1 MSKVIKAYKFS
12 KSLSTWY
19 FIASIYVLLMVLG
32 VLVSVSVVMFNVGQ
46 FVFPISSALIIVPIL
61 VFIYQLS
68 LVAKYDKISLAK
80 RRRRVAFADFL
91 SAIGTVAS
99 VPTIALVFME
109 VQRGDIDYSLV
120 EGINQIF
127 SYFCY
132 PILVNVFLCI
142 FVFPI
147 VIAVKN
153 KAYKKAGVQQAEE
166 EIASYIGEINNKKA
180 DLKAAK
186 QQQLVEKQ
194 NEAMH
199 QRQLKLEEQERRKEE
214 KQQQQ
219 QVVLAERQQKEEQRK
234 QEKQQHQL
242 DLQEKRQAKKEML
255 YNKVTS
261 FNLLLWI
268 VQFAMLV
275 FYTLLL
281 VSKSYIYDIT
291 YLILFAIVSWS
302 LMIVTIV
309 VNYTVRRYVK
319 KMSVLMFLNVAFA
332 VVLLISVLMVLGGS
346 SSVSVSPDN
355 TSRPSTNGNIA
366 TIVLYALYVVQ
377 LALAVVNIVNSAKN
391 LSVKKNNPKF
401 VDHDAEITEQVEENR
416 RLNKERKQLEKL
428 QKKDLAGLIAL
439 YSQKDKAY
447 KSGNYSL
454 AEDISKQI
462 VAYQQEK
469 GLSKA
474 SYFDGKLIQLIGYKL
489 LGLLIT
495 AFTLGIAYPWA
506 LCMVKRWEVVHTV
519 VDGRRLAFNGN
530 GLQLF
535 GKYILWML
543 LSVVTLGIYSFWL
556 NINITK
562 WVTYHTYDCSNA
574 ELDEYN
580 KINDSLEQSV
590 RNNNIDDISMYRAQL
605 EEYKSVH
612 GIAGRSKFDGG
623 LLKLIG
629 TNILSWLVTIC
640 TFGICLPWAMCIK
653 YNFFVKHTII
663 MGKRQYFD
671 GKALQLFG
679 QWIKWL
685 LLTIVTLG
693 IYAFWLSISLK
704 RWIVKHTHYVEV
716 QGE

>member
-1 MSKVIKAYKFS
+1 MSKVLKAYKFS

-46 FVFPISSALIIVPIL
+46 FVFPISSALIIVPML

-132 PILVNVFLCI
+132 PILVNVFLCV

-186 QQQLVEKQ
+186 QQQIVAKQ

-242 DLQEKRQAKKEML
+242 ELQEKRQAKKEML

-261 FNLLLWI
+261 FKLALWI
-268 VQFAMLV
+268 VQFALLIFYIFLIGTKIRFYQISMLR
-275 FYTLLL
+275 
-281 VSKSYIYDIT
+281 
-291 YLILFAIVSWS
+291 LFNIASWA
-302 LMIVTIV
+302 LMIAIIV
-309 VNYTVRRYVK
+309 FNYSIKRYVK
-319 KMSVLMFLNVAFA
+319 RMKTLLWLNVAFA
-332 VVLLISVLMVLGGS
+332 VVMLISVLLVFGGS
-346 SSVSVSPDN
+346 SASVSPDN
-355 TSRPSTNGNIA
+355 TSRPSTNGNIV

-401 VDHDAEITEQVEENR
+401 VDHDAEITSQVEENR

-469 GLSKA
+469 GLCKA

-489 LGLLIT
+489 LGFIIT

-519 VDGRRLAFNGN
+519 VDGKRLAFNGN

-535 GKYILWML
+535 GKYILWLL

-590 RNNNIDDISMYRAQL
+590 RNNNIDDVSMYRAQL

-685 LLTIVTLG
+685 LLMIVTLG

-704 RWIVKHTHYVEV
+704 RWIVKHTHYE
-716 QGE
+716 EN

>member
-1 MSKVIKAYKFS
+1 MSNVLKAFKFS
-12 KSLSTWY
+12 KSLAKWY
-19 FIASIYVLLMVLG
+19 LIASCYVLLMILG
-32 VLVSVSVVMFNVGQ
+32 LLVSLSVVMLNSRQ
-46 FVFPISSALIIVPIL
+46 FVFPVSSALIVVPVL
-61 VFIYQLS
+61 VFVYQLF
-68 LVAKYDKISLAK
+68 LVKKYDKLTLKK
-80 RRRRVAFADFL
+80 RKRRVAFADFL
-91 SAIGTVAS
+91 SAIGTLAS
-99 VPTIALVFME
+99 VPTIAFVFME
-109 VQRGDIDYSLV
+109 VQRGDIDYGLIQ
-120 EGINQIF
+120 GINQTF

-132 PILVNVFLCI
+132 PILVNVLLCV

-153 KAYKKAGVQQAEE
+153 KAYKQAGVQQAEE
-166 EIASYIGEINNKKA
+166 EIAAYVEDLNNKKA

-186 QQQLVEKQ
+186 QQHIAAKK
-194 NEAMH
+194 EAEAQ
-199 QRQLKLEEQERRKEE
+199 QRQQRLEEHQLILQQ
-214 KQQQQ
+214 KQQQK
-219 QVVLAERQQKEEQRK
+219 QVVLAENQQKAEQRQ

-242 DLQEKRQAKKEML
+242 ELQEKRQAKKEML

-268 VQFAMLV
+268 VQFAILIL
-275 FYTLLL
+275 YTLLI
-281 VSKSYIYDIT
+281 VSKSSPYDFV
-291 YLILFAIVSWS
+291 YVILFAIVSWS

-319 KMSVLMFLNVAFA
+319 KMSALMFVNVAFA

-355 TSRPSTNGNIA
+355 MSRPSTNGNTA

-377 LALAVVNIVNSAKN
+377 LALAIVNIVNSAKN

-401 VDHDAEITEQVEENR
+401 VDHDAEITSQLEEKR
-416 RLNKERKQLEKL
+416 RLNKERQQLARQ
-428 QKKDLAGLIAL
+428 QKKDLQGLIAL
-439 YSQKDKAY
+439 YSKKDKAY

-454 AEDISKQI
+454 AEGLSKQI
-462 VAYQQEK
+462 VSYQEEK
-469 GLSKA
+469 GLAKA
-474 SYFDGKLIQLIGYKL
+474 SYFDGKLLQLIGYKL
-489 LGLLIT
+489 LGFIIT
-495 AFTLGIAYPWA
+495 AFTLGIAYPWS

-519 VDGRRLAFNGN
+519 VDGKRLAFNGN

-535 GKYILWML
+535 GKYILWLL
-543 LSVVTLGIYSFWL
+543 LSAVTLGIYSFWL

-590 RNNNIDDISMYRAQL
+590 RNNNIEDISMYRAQL
-605 EEYKSVH
+605 EEYQSVH

-629 TNILSWLVTIC
+629 TNILSWLVTVC
-640 TFGICLPWAMCIK
+640 TLGICLPWAMCIK

-663 MGKRQYFD
+663 MGKRQHFD
-671 GKALQLFG
+671 GKALQLFV

-685 LLTIVTLG
+685 LLMIVTLG

-704 RWIVKHTHYVEV
+704 RWIVKHTHYE
-716 QGE
+716 EN